1 MKSEFKTFFLL
12 TLLIGAFV
20 VTFFVLRPFLIAII
34 LAFILSQ
41 LFKNL
46 YDKIYHKFGKRASL
60 ASASTC
66 LIIFFGIFVPITLV
80 TGMIINELNDLYG
93 SIQQNNL
100 PAKITAALEDPRL
113 KEMGMGIIDT
123 NKFEEQLKKGEFTK
137 LFKNMGDFIFQTVK
151 KTYQSASRFFF
162 MIFILFF
169 SLYYFFKDNKRL
181 IKMIMHLSPLKN
193 KQEQNILN
201 NFVSISRATIK
212 GTFVIALVQGTLSCL
227 VLLIAGVQSPIIWAV
242 VAFILSLLPFVGPS
256 LVLLPI
262 SVILF
267 FMGDYWQSIFV
278 AISALLLVGTV
289 DNFLRPKLVSNNA
302 GLHPLLVFLSTL
314 GGFSLFG
321 FSGFILGPATIVFL
335 ISLLD
340 IYNKEFKQ
348 ELKKYNG

>member
-66 LIIFFGIFVPITLV
+66 LIIFFGIFVPIALV

-113 KEMGMGIIDT
+113 KEMGIGIIDT

-137 LFKNMGDFIFQTVK
+137 L
-151 KTYQSASRFFF
+151 
-162 MIFILFF
+162 
-169 SLYYFFKDNKRL
+169 
-181 IKMIMHLSPLKN
+181 
-193 KQEQNILN
+193 
-201 NFVSISRATIK
+201 
-212 GTFVIALVQGTLSCL
+212 
-227 VLLIAGVQSPIIWAV
+227 
-242 VAFILSLLPFVGPS
+242 
-256 LVLLPI
+256 
-262 SVILF
+262 
-267 FMGDYWQSIFV
+267 
-278 AISALLLVGTV
+278 
-289 DNFLRPKLVSNNA
+289 
-302 GLHPLLVFLSTL
+302 
-314 GGFSLFG
+314 
-321 FSGFILGPATIVFL
+321 SG
-335 ISLLD
+335 
-340 IYNKEFKQ
+340 
-348 ELKKYNG
+348 